1 MKRLLLLLAA
11 LGAVSLSLP
20 AFADSINYDTITGAA
35 TRNSDL
41 SRQLLIMVFGDVVN
55 NPLQPQNVSFIGLL
69 YGVFNAIIA
78 GLAFIWFMAITL
90 RATVLTGNRGR
101 VFGQGN
107 TMMAPV
113 TGWLH
118 GPGTNA
124 FRMVHIQSGILVDG
138 LDYGCWQRQPPYRQ
152 GC

>member
-1 MKRLLLLLAA
+1 
-11 LGAVSLSLP
+11 
-20 AFADSINYDTITGAA
+20 TISGAA

-78 GLAFIWFMAITL
+78 GLAFIWFMVITL

-107 TMMAPV
+107 TMMVPV
-113 TGWLH
+113 SSLAGFMALVPTPSGWSISNL
-118 GPGTNA
+118 A
-124 FRMVHIQSGILVDG
+124 FLWMA
-138 LDYGCWQRQPPYRQ
+138 
-152 GC
+152 